1 MTTST
6 SEFSNS
12 SCSPSSFNGD
22 MKQDLSTMMDMVREM
37 YEEGRKSSILRE

>member
-1 MTTST
+1 VHFENDNFY

-12 SCSPSSFNGD
+12 SYSPSSFDGD

-37 YEEGRKSSILRE
+37 YEDWKEE